1 MVIIKS
7 QLYSFLRTDL
17 ILFQQLM
24 FNLDF
29 RSGHIWNVVL
39 AISLPLDL
47 GPMQYTV
54 IRFEGVG

>member
-1 MVIIKS
+1 MVTIKS

-29 RSGHIWNVVL
+29 RSGHIWTVVL
-39 AISLPLDL
+39 AIPLPLDL
-47 GPMQYTV
+47 GPMESTV

>member
-1 MVIIKS
+1 MVTIKS

-29 RSGHIWNVVL
+29 RSGHIWTVVL
-39 AISLPLDL
+39 EIPLPLDL
-47 GPMQYTV
+47 GPMKSTV
-54 IRFEGVG
+54 IRF